1 MHPVKHFF
9 LLYLAYIPLLFTCHP
24 LHFLYTKFHLNIAPI
39 GAHDDYDDPAGAAAF
54 HYLHHASFGSPLINF
69 DRLFRTHKEFV
80 KSSKT
85 NK

>member
-1 MHPVKHFF
+1 
-9 LLYLAYIPLLFTCHP
+9 
-24 LHFLYTKFHLNIAPI
+24 LNIAPI
-39 GAHDDYDDPAGAAAF
+39 GAHDDYDDPAGAVAF
-54 HYLHHASFGSPLINF
+54 HYLHHASFECNYGSPLINF